1 MNTIRRTLM
10 NITPLNSSIVFSSK
24 RKESQRAKRQADKNA
39 SHPYSRYQQKQARVK
54 AEHLQAL
61 GINIT
66 KPEHSSIKEEYPI
79 NSYNRK
85 GKLISSVNKLDD
97 GTVIAK
103 HYDESGNMTYA
114 TKQYPSGKTAQWYF
128 DENGKIISWDE
139 KEPNGSRLT
148 HYYDENGKMF
158 VLVSKN
164 NEETHVRK
172 YNDQGKLT
180 GETFLS
186 QDGEM
191 TTTKYNQGP
200 KKNETHIEVLGADG
214 ESRFYDTKLIWS
226 FENLFQD
233 N

>member
-1 MNTIRRTLM
+1 M

-24 RKESQRAKRQADKNA
+24 RKESQRAKRQVDKNA

-66 KPEHSSIKEEYPI
+66 KPEHSSIKEEEYPI

-103 HYDESGNMTYA
+103 HYDGSGKMTYA
-114 TKQYPSGKTAQWYF
+114 TKQSPSGRTAQWYF

-191 TTTKYNQGP
+191 TTAKYNQGP

>member
-1 MNTIRRTLM
+1 M
-10 NITPLNSSIVFSSK
+10 NIIPINSAIAFSSK
-24 RKESQRAKRQADKNA
+24 RKEAQKSKRLEKKETQK
-39 SHPYSRYQQKQARVK
+39 PYNRYQQKESQVK

-66 KPEHSSIKEEYPI
+66 KPEHSSVKEEYPI

-103 HYDESGNMTYA
+103 HYDGSGKMTYA
-114 TKQYPSGKTAQWYF
+114 TKQSPSGRTAQWYF

-139 KEPNGSRLT
+139 KKPNGSRLT

-191 TTTKYNQGP
+191 TTAKYNQGP

>member
-1 MNTIRRTLM
+1 M

-66 KPEHSSIKEEYPI
+66 KPEHSSIKEEEYPI

-114 TKQYPSGKTAQWYF
+114 TKQYPSGRTAQWYF

-139 KEPNGSRLT
+139 KKPNGSRLT

-191 TTTKYNQGP
+191 TTAKYNQGP

>member
-1 MNTIRRTLM
+1 M
-10 NITPLNSSIVFSSK
+10 NITPINSSIVFSSK
-24 RKESQRAKRQADKNA
+24 RKESQKAKRQAEKNA
-39 SHPYSRYQQKQARVK
+39 SHPYSRYQQKQAQVK

-66 KPEHSSIKEEYPI
+66 KPEHSSVKEEYPI

-103 HYDESGNMTYA
+103 HYDGSGKMTYA

-128 DENGKIISWDE
+128 DENGTIISLDE
-139 KEPNGSRLT
+139 KEPNGNRFT

-164 NEETHVRK
+164 NEGTHVRK
-172 YNDQGKLT
+172 YNDKGKLT
-180 GETFLS
+180 GETFLT

-191 TTTKYNQGP
+191 TTVSYNQGQS
-200 KKNETHIEVLGADG
+200 KNETLLEILYPDD
-214 ESRFYDTKLIWS
+214 SSNSYLTKLIW
-226 FENLFQD
+226 NIDYLFPD
-233 N
+233 NSNA

>member
-1 MNTIRRTLM
+1 
-10 NITPLNSSIVFSSK
+10 
-24 RKESQRAKRQADKNA
+24 
-39 SHPYSRYQQKQARVK
+39 
-54 AEHLQAL
+54 
-61 GINIT
+61 
-66 KPEHSSIKEEYPI
+66 
-79 NSYNRK
+79 
-85 GKLISSVNKLDD
+85 
-97 GTVIAK
+97 
-103 HYDESGNMTYA
+103 MTYA

-164 NEETHVRK
+164 NEETHARK

>member
-1 MNTIRRTLM
+1 M

-85 GKLISSVNKLDD
+85 GKLISPVNKRDD
-97 GTVIAK
+97 GTIIAK
-103 HYDESGNMTYA
+103 HYDENGNKTYA

-139 KEPNGSRLT
+139 KEPNGNRFT

>member
-1 MNTIRRTLM
+1 M

-66 KPEHSSIKEEYPI
+66 KPEHSSIKEEEYPI

-97 GTVIAK
+97 GTIIAK

-114 TKQYPSGKTAQWYF
+114 TKQYPSGRTA
-128 DENGKIISWDE
+128 
-139 KEPNGSRLT
+139 
-148 HYYDENGKMF
+148 
-158 VLVSKN
+158 
-164 NEETHVRK
+164 
-172 YNDQGKLT
+172 
-180 GETFLS
+180 
-186 QDGEM
+186 
-191 TTTKYNQGP
+191 
-200 KKNETHIEVLGADG
+200 
-214 ESRFYDTKLIWS
+214 
-226 FENLFQD
+226 
-233 N
+233 

>member
-1 MNTIRRTLM
+1 M
-10 NITPLNSSIVFSSK
+10 NITPINSSIVFSSK
-24 RKESQRAKRQADKNA
+24 RKESQKAKRQAEKNA
-39 SHPYSRYQQKQARVK
+39 SHPYSRYQQKQAQVK

-61 GINIT
+61 GINIKKT
-66 KPEHSSIKEEYPI
+66 EHSSVKEEYPI

-103 HYDESGNMTYA
+103 HYDGSGKMTYA

-128 DENGKIISWDE
+128 DENGTIISWDE
-139 KEPNGSRLT
+139 KEPNGNRFT

-164 NEETHVRK
+164 NEGTHVRK
-172 YNDQGKLT
+172 YNDKGKLT
-180 GETFLS
+180 GETFLT

-191 TTTKYNQGP
+191 TTATYNQGP
-200 KKNETHIEVLGADG
+200 DKNETQIEVLGTDG
-214 ESRFYDTKLIWS
+214 ESKYYNTKLIWS
-226 FENLFQD
+226 FDNLFQD
-233 N
+233 ANN

>member
-1 MNTIRRTLM
+1 M

-97 GTVIAK
+97 GTIIAK

-114 TKQYPSGKTAQWYF
+114 TKQSPSGRTAQWYF
-128 DENGKIISWDE
+128 DENGKIISLDE
-139 KEPNGSRLT
+139 KEPNGNRFT

>member
-1 MNTIRRTLM
+1 MPQNNT
-10 NITPLNSSIVFSSK
+10 
-24 RKESQRAKRQADKNA
+24 QA
-39 SHPYSRYQQKQARVK
+39 
-54 AEHLQAL
+54 AEQH
-61 GINIT
+61 
-66 KPEHSSIKEEYPI
+66 
-79 NSYNRK
+79 
-85 GKLISSVNKLDD
+85 
-97 GTVIAK
+97 
-103 HYDESGNMTYA
+103 
-114 TKQYPSGKTAQWYF
+114 
-128 DENGKIISWDE
+128 DENGTIISLDE
-139 KEPNGSRLT
+139 KEPNGNRFT

-214 ESRFYDTKLIWS
+214 ESRFYDTKLIRS